1 MKSSRKNINSHILLF
16 WSFPSI
22 SKVHEYKMKSDTLN
36 QAMVHLKK
44 IKIITYNN
52 ETFKLEN
59 IGIDSGK
66 FFGLK
71 RLKGEMS
78 KILLNINTIK
88 TIILL

>member
-1 MKSSRKNINSHILLF
+1 MKPSKNILNTHILLF

-44 IKIITYNN
+44 VKIITYND

-71 RLKGEMS
+71 SLKGEMS
-78 KILLNINTIK
+78 KILLNINNIK